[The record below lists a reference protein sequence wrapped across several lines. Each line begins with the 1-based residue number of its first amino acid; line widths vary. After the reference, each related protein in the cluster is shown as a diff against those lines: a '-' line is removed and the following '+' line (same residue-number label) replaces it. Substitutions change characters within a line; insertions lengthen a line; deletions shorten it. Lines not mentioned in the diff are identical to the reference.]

1 VISAGYRRD
10 IHAAARV
17 FRWLVDV
24 VVVIFALTPVVVL
37 AGLAILLLL
46 IPVLPDSW
54 TDSWVQLPTP

>member
-1 VISAGYRRD
+1 MISAGYRRHV
-10 IHAAARV
+10 HAAATV

-24 VVVIFALTPVVVL
+24 VVVILALTPVVVL

-46 IPVLPDSW
+46 MPVLPDSW